1 MCDTLYSYLF
11 WYSTVLWWY
20 KDYDRPTEEKNPVAF
35 ITFGKSPL
43 YYLSDEITT
52 SGACSL
58 ARSTGSQI
66 LLEMCEAFRPS
77 QQGMLLIRWLDCLLH
92 SGIQTS
98 IVWTEF
104 ESVKRAHLWC
114 INHSLRERR
123 CGSWLAWCHSSRVQ
137 PLPFRAACGTQSFV
151 DRQAAKTVLLSR
163 IHPREFIS
171 TSHQW

>member
-77 QQGMLLIRWLDCLLH
+77 QQGMLLIRSLDCLLH

-98 IVWTEF
+98 TVWTEF

-123 CGSWLAWCHSSRVQ
+123 CGSWLAGWMS
-137 PLPFRAACGTQSFV
+137 LQSGPTFTV
-151 DRQAAKTVLLSR
+151 PCCVRHAVIRRQTGCQDSVA
-163 IHPREFIS
+163 E
-171 TSHQW
+171 